1 MAEGEIPMKKLVL
14 VVVGVCGAA
23 AFAACQPLDMVVGGD
38 GAAPDPSASAD
49 GTAPPPAPSTSAPPN
64 PTPTPE
70 DARASQADATVDASV
85 DSMADATLGI
95 DASAPTFTGVFYNI
109 FLPNCASCHG
119 PNDPNGLDLSTKAAA
134 YASTVGVACTGTTLG
149 LANWACK
156 DTPLR
161 GYPQGTYARIT
172 PGQPYRSVLFSKVG
186 VRTYYNPGVQ
196 VLPCGDPMP
205 PAAPVSDP
213 QAKQLYA
220 WILAGAPND

>member
-1 MAEGEIPMKKLVL
+1 MKKLVL

-23 AFAACQPLDMVVGGD
+23 AFAACQPLDIVVGGD
-38 GAAPDPSASAD
+38 GAAPDPPASSV
-49 GTAPPPAPSTSAPPN
+49 GTAPPPAPTTSAPPSPS
-64 PTPTPE
+64 PTPTTTE
-70 DARASQADATVDASV
+70 DAGAPQADATVDATE
-85 DSMADATLGI
+85 DATLAI

-109 FLPNCASCHG
+109 FLPHCASCHG

-134 YASTVGVACTGTTLG
+134 YASTVGVLCTGTTPG
-149 LANWACK
+149 LANRACNGQ
-156 DTPLR
+156 PV
-161 GYPQGTYARIT
+161 GYPLAMTYPRIT